1 MDVGVPALARRRRGA
16 GERSRRGAHQ
26 LRRVRLERE
35 VHVVSRDLH
44 PNPRGVVGFL
54 LPPRGLHDGH
64 ERRVPRDGSMH
75 PSSRPNR
82 SRRRPR
88 TITTRGGACPL
99 GRGRERGF
107 AGRVRAARSRGR
119 AVDTA
124 PTDAPRAVASAPP
137 RREPLGEEERRR
149 RLSPSDSCGSNSRG
163 RRRCVVFRPPRRTP
177 IFISALAR
185 KKLTLS
191 PFVFFRFVSRA
202 VASGR
207 DAPPPPASSRSR
219 RLARRSRAAWR
230 RS

>member
-1 MDVGVPALARRRRGA
+1 MDVGVPALARRRCGA

-54 LPPRGLHDGH
+54 LPPLPLHDGH

-124 PTDAPRAVASAPP
+124 PTDAPRVVASAPP
-137 RREPLGEEERRR
+137 RREPLGEDDRRR
-149 RLSPSDSCGSNSRG
+149 RLSRSDSCGSNRAG
-163 RRRCVVFRPPRRTP
+163 AVVSASQVRPD
-177 IFISALAR
+177 IYFSAGAEKVDIVALRLLQIRLAR
-185 KKLTLS
+185 GG
-191 PFVFFRFVSRA
+191 VRA
-202 VASGR
+202 RCPS
-207 DAPPPPASSRSR
+207 PPASSRSGR
-219 RLARRSRAAWR
+219 FARRSRAAWH

>member
-35 VHVVSRDLH
+35 VHVVSRNLH

-88 TITTRGGACPL
+88 TITTRGCACPL

-107 AGRVRAARSRGR
+107 AWRVRAARSRGL

-149 RLSPSDSCGSNSRG
+149 TPLSERQLRFEFARAPSLCFGLPGDCRYLFQRWRG
-163 RRRCVVFRPPRRTP
+163 K
-177 IFISALAR
+177 S
-185 KKLTLS
+185 
-191 PFVFFRFVSRA
+191 
-202 VASGR
+202 
-207 DAPPPPASSRSR
+207 
-219 RLARRSRAAWR
+219 
-230 RS
+230 